1 MQVSSDHIRVSR
13 PIFFRFD
20 FINIKLYKRIKS
32 DQSVNFSNSLAILT
46 VKGNFPASRKGNFR
60 KKKKF
65 STFSKKEIHNS
76 GQIMVLIKTSNF
88 PNQFIRYSNN

>member
-13 PIFFRFD
+13 PIFRFD

-46 VKGNFPASRKGNFR
+46 VKKNFQQVEKKISG
-60 KKKKF
+60 KKKF